1 MSRSLTSEMASAV
14 TADLV
19 RPILLVQCA
28 FDSGNLNLWNG
39 IGDLTVGSVDYVGA
53 GTLLSVGEISET
65 SELAANGLNVALS
78 GVTEPL
84 ISKARDED
92 YQGRELTVLMGAMDA
107 TNSVIA
113 DPVIIFS
120 GFMDTMVINDG
131 AETAT
136 IQVAVENRLI
146 EFERTRVRRYTA
158 EDQKIDFPADKGL
171 EFVAEM
177 AEKEIVWGRFSTEGN
192 NRFDGDPPTTEPNCL
207 VADTQVA
214 TPLGSVAVQNIKA
227 GDTVLC
233 ADGENTV
240 ISVDAYRGRMQE
252 INNINSGLIC
262 MTSAHLVMTADGW
275 AAVDVVAAKHVQDDD
290 IDILPLEKGMSL
302 VMADGEPVEVTDI
315 FKQYIP
321 ATVYTIK
328 VDGDNTYIANGIVTH
343 NK

>member
-1 MSRSLTSEMASAV
+1 MSRSLTSGMESAV

-39 IGDLTVGSVDYVGA
+39 IGDLTVDSVDYVGA

-65 SELAANGLNVALS
+65 SELAANGMNLALS

-92 YQGRELTVLMGAMDA
+92 YQGRELKVLMGAMDD

-136 IQVAVENRLI
+136 IQVSVENRLI

-158 EDQKIDFPADKGL
+158 EDQKIDYPTDKGL

-177 AEKEIVWGRFSTEGN
+177 AEKEIVWGREYVVSGGGGGGGGGG
-192 NRFDGDPPTTEPNCL
+192 GDFEETDPRT
-207 VADTQVA
+207 
-214 TPLGSVAVQNIKA
+214 
-227 GDTVLC
+227 
-233 ADGENTV
+233 
-240 ISVDAYRGRMQE
+240 RG
-252 INNINSGLIC
+252 
-262 MTSAHLVMTADGW
+262 
-275 AAVDVVAAKHVQDDD
+275 
-290 IDILPLEKGMSL
+290 
-302 VMADGEPVEVTDI
+302 
-315 FKQYIP
+315 
-321 ATVYTIK
+321 
-328 VDGDNTYIANGIVTH
+328 
-343 NK
+343 